1 MPMKMNPENAG
12 HTGVRN
18 LNRSPIDGCRF
29 ARAEGAVIVSVDV
42 AELAPGVTD
51 AGFRPQVGNGAGP
64 ITAHV
69 SRIAVANGPFC
80 GARVI
85 TSVICAPGCNVR
97 LVDAGEREKFGD
109 SVKVAVTD
117 SAALMVTVHAPV
129 PEQTPLQAVRAE
141 PEAGVAVKS
150 TVIPR
155 GKLAEQ
161 VPGQFMPAG
170 LLVTVPAPLP
180 ATVTERTKSGGT
192 VRVTVA
198 LADLV
203 GSALL
208 SAIRK
213 IGLTGGFNGAA

>member
-97 LVDAGEREKFGD
+97 LVDAGEREKSGGGNRL
-109 SVKVAVTD
+109 KVAVTNPV
-117 SAALMVTVHAPV
+117 AVTLQAPT
-129 PEQTPLQAVRAE
+129 PEQASLQAAKVE
-141 PEAGVAVKS
+141 PAAGEAVKP
-150 TVIPR
+150 TIVPKA
-155 GKLAEQ
+155 KLAAQE
-161 VPGQFMPAG
+161 PGQLIPAG

-180 ATVTERTKSGGT
+180 ESSTETVKSDGVALPSITVTSP
-192 VRVTVA
+192 
-198 LADLV
+198 
-203 GSALL
+203 L
-208 SAIRK
+208 S
-213 IGLTGGFNGAA
+213 